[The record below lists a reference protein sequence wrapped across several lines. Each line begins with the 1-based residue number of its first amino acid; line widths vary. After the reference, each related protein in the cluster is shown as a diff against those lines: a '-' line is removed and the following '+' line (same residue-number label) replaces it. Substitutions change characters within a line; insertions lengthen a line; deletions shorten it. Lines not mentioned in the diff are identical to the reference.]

1 MKSRCLISLFVLLA
15 VAADGRKEEE
25 TKKDLKRIQGTWAF
39 VAIEEEGIKKS
50 QRELKGMEDRLY
62 WTFRENELVRTL
74 GGEAAKGKFKL
85 DAKGLPKEIDIF
97 DYAGKGKT
105 ARGIYTFEGERL
117 KIFLGSKSGERPW
130 GFGQP
135 KSGQASFI
143 LKRHVVK
150 VEDS

>member
-1 MKSRCLISLFVLLA
+1 MKSRYLLGVLVLA
-15 VAADGRKEEE
+15 FIAADGRMQDD
-25 TKKDLKRIQGTWAF
+25 TKKDLKRLQGTWAF
-39 VAIEEEGIKKS
+39 VTIEEDGRKKS

>member
-1 MKSRCLISLFVLLA
+1 MKSRFLISLFVLLA
-15 VAADGRKEEE
+15 IAADGRKEDE

-85 DAKGLPKEIDIF
+85 DAKGLPKQIDIF

-105 ARGIYTFEGERL
+105 VRGIYMFEGERL
-117 KIFLGSKSGERPW
+117 KIFLGTKSGERPW
-130 GFGQP
+130 SFGQP

-143 LKRHVVK
+143 FKRHVVK

>member
-1 MKSRCLISLFVLLA
+1 MKSRFLVSLFVLLA
-15 VAADGRKEEE
+15 IAADGRKEDE
-25 TKKDLKRIQGTWAF
+25 TRKDLKKIQGTWAF

-85 DAKGLPKEIDIF
+85 DAKRLPKEIDIF

-105 ARGIYTFEGERL
+105 VRGIYTFEGEHL
-117 KIFLGSKSGERPW
+117 KIFVGSKGGERPW

>member
-1 MKSRCLISLFVLLA
+1 MKSRFLISLFVLLA
-15 VAADGRKEEE
+15 IAADGRKEDE

-85 DAKGLPKEIDIF
+85 DAKGLPKQIDIF

-105 ARGIYTFEGERL
+105 VRGIYMFEGERL
-117 KIFLGSKSGERPW
+117 KIFLGTKSGERPW
-130 GFGQP
+130 SFGQP
-135 KSGQASFI
+135 KSGQASFT